1 MRIDQKRDLEAKIRD
16 EKRLD
21 TLEGRYYVNRYL
33 DKKGLNKP
41 GYKPVKC
48 LCKGKDVP
56 YTHGRFVE
64 CRKWACQKHVD
75 DTRKSAWKGGVI
87 VHERQK
93 NAAFWRQMRAAKR
106 GEVYEYARKHGL
118 THEKAALELEMWRS
132 MDAELAENL
141 RIESEYY
148 HSSEEE

>member
-1 MRIDQKRDLEAKIRD
+1 MRSKLRDLLAQRKD
-16 EKRLD
+16 NKRLEK
-21 TLEGRYYVNRYL
+21 LESRYYVNKFL
-33 DKKGLNKP
+33 DQKGLNKP

-64 CRKWACQKHVD
+64 CRKWKCQKHVD

-93 NAAFWRQMRAAKR
+93 NNSFWKGLYASQRAD
-106 GEVYEYARKHGL
+106 VYEYARKHGL
-118 THEKAALELEMWRS
+118 SHEKASLELELWRV
-132 MDAELAENL
+132 MDAELSEFL

-148 HSSEEE
+148 HVS